1 MQKSIENF
9 IKVTENGLY
18 LIDMPT
24 GTGKTTQAI
33 DYIFDHMDKN
43 TTFFYVT
50 SLNKNVDDAYNKLRY
65 KFNASGKLNIFDDMV
80 LRLYS
85 NSEQVIEKLCTV
97 PYNPDDEIMRFNSYI
112 QLKREVEM
120 LDKIV
125 NVDPSIKD
133 KLVTE
138 IREKL
143 EPAFRR
149 DVKIYL
155 NDKFNTKKERF
166 KYIKEHHNWLI
177 QVYPS
182 ILTNFRKVFFASI
195 DKFYLGNDA
204 IIEPSYK
211 FTNNKYLMENAIIFI
226 DEIDAAKNTIL
237 SRIVEDSLKNNV
249 DLIKLFL
256 NIYNTLET
264 KEFPSEM
271 LKPTLIREEKSDRYK
286 MSITQRMKELFEEIF
301 SNHNMQYALKLLE
314 KDIDKKFIFDDN
326 TTLTIT
332 NKKNV
337 SDMYIDLNVEE
348 GYNRIIFENKNND
361 LTLSR
366 LIKNITGGI
375 SYFIRGSY
383 LLSIHYC
390 EYYNKN
396 KKPADDLMQ
405 IEDAVLSVI
414 HAFNINERYIPY
426 LEKVIL
432 GKGRLNQSYASTFAA
447 DVYDTGF
454 KYYKFSDSLNNN
466 FSTLITMYDINDTP
480 ESFLLNLVSKGHVI
494 GLSATSTMDTVTGNF
509 DLTYLRSKL
518 GEKFYKP
525 TEEEKERLDSEINK
539 IIASNKAKIDVE
551 FIKSLDPETTL
562 KELFITEDY
571 QNVIIN
577 RFGDLSKNTESFNAN
592 RFLKI
597 ALSIKAFMASGLSS
611 LLILTNRNLGKDNSL
626 FSEQTFGNLV
636 DFIKE
641 ENNNGNE
648 YTIINLTTKEFEG
661 NKKLYLDKL
670 SKKERVI
677 IFSSYPTTG
686 AGQNLQYEIEED
698 GIIKQEDI
706 SCLYIEK
713 PTNILINTSLF
724 NETTNEDLLKYIYQ
738 VELLKTN
745 GEITLKDKNVC
756 VKEAF
761 LRTNNASYKRNHTN
775 LYKTNSIRNHSLSII
790 IQAVGRICRTRG
802 KVSKTNIYV
811 DNDIAMELDLL
822 SIQNRRLNRE
832 FQEIISKFKTL
843 ETKTQNE
850 SSYKLYIR
858 KAENSNKVVNDNI
871 HRILSK
877 KLWVTTDI
885 ELWKKLREHVLK
897 NPVCNDVSS
906 NNGLFSNCYLQSVD
920 YDISY
925 YYYKEDNDYGEVK
938 IGLTKNN
945 DLTSIVSADDS
956 NLTLFMKNEKLKS
969 FFESKGYATSF
980 DKSRYILL
988 PVVFNNIYKGSLG
1001 EAIGKYCLSEIGYK
1015 LEEIEDSM
1023 LYEKFDYK
1031 YKNCYIDFKNW
1042 NDRGQSLDVE
1052 HSKNKLEAIKGDLAI
1067 IINIIGLKDER
1078 VKQYDNIYVIPNL
1091 FYVDNDTIVYNH
1103 NAHKKIIEL
1112 LGGI

>member
-1 MQKSIENF
+1 M
-9 IKVTENGLY
+9 
-18 LIDMPT
+18 
-24 GTGKTTQAI
+24 
-33 DYIFDHMDKN
+33 
-43 TTFFYVT
+43 
-50 SLNKNVDDAYNKLRY
+50 
-65 KFNASGKLNIFDDMV
+65 
-80 LRLYS
+80 
-85 NSEQVIEKLCTV
+85 
-97 PYNPDDEIMRFNSYI
+97 
-112 QLKREVEM
+112 
-120 LDKIV
+120 
-125 NVDPSIKD
+125 
-133 KLVTE
+133 
-138 IREKL
+138 
-143 EPAFRR
+143 
-149 DVKIYL
+149 
-155 NDKFNTKKERF
+155 
-166 KYIKEHHNWLI
+166 
-177 QVYPS
+177 
-182 ILTNFRKVFFASI
+182 
-195 DKFYLGNDA
+195 
-204 IIEPSYK
+204 
-211 FTNNKYLMENAIIFI
+211 
-226 DEIDAAKNTIL
+226 
-237 SRIVEDSLKNNV
+237 
-249 DLIKLFL
+249 
-256 NIYNTLET
+256 
-264 KEFPSEM
+264 
-271 LKPTLIREEKSDRYK
+271 
-286 MSITQRMKELFEEIF
+286 
-301 SNHNMQYALKLLE
+301 
-314 KDIDKKFIFDDN
+314 
-326 TTLTIT
+326 
-332 NKKNV
+332 
-337 SDMYIDLNVEE
+337 
-348 GYNRIIFENKNND
+348 
-361 LTLSR
+361 
-366 LIKNITGGI
+366 
-375 SYFIRGSY
+375 
-383 LLSIHYC
+383 
-390 EYYNKN
+390 
-396 KKPADDLMQ
+396 
-405 IEDAVLSVI
+405 
-414 HAFNINERYIPY
+414 
-426 LEKVIL
+426 
-432 GKGRLNQSYASTFAA
+432 
-447 DVYDTGF
+447 
-454 KYYKFSDSLNNN
+454 
-466 FSTLITMYDINDTP
+466 
-480 ESFLLNLVSKGHVI
+480 
-494 GLSATSTMDTVTGNF
+494 
-509 DLTYLRSKL
+509 
-518 GEKFYKP
+518 
-525 TEEEKERLDSEINK
+525 
-539 IIASNKAKIDVE
+539 
-551 FIKSLDPETTL
+551 
-562 KELFITEDY
+562 
-571 QNVIIN
+571 
-577 RFGDLSKNTESFNAN
+577 
-592 RFLKI
+592 
-597 ALSIKAFMASGLSS
+597 
-611 LLILTNRNLGKDNSL
+611 
-626 FSEQTFGNLV
+626 
-636 DFIKE
+636 
-641 ENNNGNE
+641 
-648 YTIINLTTKEFEG
+648 
-661 NKKLYLDKL
+661 
-670 SKKERVI
+670 
-677 IFSSYPTTG
+677 
-686 AGQNLQYEIEED
+686 
-698 GIIKQEDI
+698 
-706 SCLYIEK
+706 YIEK

-871 HRILSK
+871 HGILSK

>member
-9 IKVTENGLY
+9 IKTTDNGLY
-18 LIDMPT
+18 LIDLPT

-33 DYIFDHMDKN
+33 DYIYNHMDKN

-50 SLNKNVDDAYNKLRY
+50 SLNKNVDDAYNKLRK
-65 KFNASGKLNIFDDMV
+65 KFKDAGKLNEFEDMV

-85 NSEQVIEKLCTV
+85 NSEKIIENLCTV
-97 PYNPDDEIMRFNSYI
+97 PYNPDDEIMRFNSFI
-112 QLKREVEM
+112 QLKKEVEM

-125 NVDPSIKD
+125 NIDLSIKD

-143 EPAFRR
+143 EPAFRH
-149 DVKIYL
+149 DVKIFL
-155 NDKFNTKKERF
+155 NDKCNTKKERF

-177 QVYPS
+177 QIYPS
-182 ILTNFRKVFFASI
+182 ILTNFRKVFFASL

-211 FTNNKYLMENAIIFI
+211 FTNNKYLMGNAVIFI
-226 DEIDAAKNTIL
+226 DEIDAAKNTVL

-256 NIYNTLET
+256 NIYTTLET
-264 KEFPSEM
+264 KEFPQEM
-271 LKPTLIREEKSDRYK
+271 LKPTLDEAEEEGYK
-286 MSITQRMKELFEEIF
+286 INITQRMKELFEEIF
-301 SNHNMQYALKLLE
+301 NKHNMQFALKLLE

-326 TTLTIT
+326 TTLTII

-337 SDMYIDLNVEE
+337 NDMYVNSNKDE
-348 GYNRIIFENKNND
+348 GYNRIIYDNSNNNPP
-361 LTLSR
+361 LSMV
-366 LIKNITGGI
+366 IKNIIGGI
-375 SYFIRGSY
+375 SYFIKGCY
-383 LLSIHYC
+383 LLAVHYC

-405 IEDAVLSVI
+405 IEDSVLSVL

-426 LEKVIL
+426 LENVIL

-454 KYYKFSDSLNNN
+454 KYYKFSDSLSNN

-518 GEKFYKP
+518 GGKFYKP
-525 TEEEKERLDSEINK
+525 TEEEKERIDSEINK
-539 IIASNKAKIDVE
+539 IIVSNKAKIDVE
-551 FIKSLDPETTL
+551 FVKSIDPETTI
-562 KELFITEDY
+562 KELFVTEDY
-571 QNVIIN
+571 QNVIMN
-577 RFGDLSKNTESFNAN
+577 KFGDLSKNTEIFNAN
-592 RFLKI
+592 RFLKV
-597 ALSIKAFMASGLSS
+597 ALSIKSFMTSRLSS
-611 LLILTNRNLGKDNSL
+611 LLILTNRNLGKDNGL
-626 FSEQTFGNLV
+626 FSEQTFDNIINL
-636 DFIKE
+636 IKKE
-641 ENNNGNE
+641 YNVENE
-648 YTIINLTTKEFEG
+648 FTIINLTTKEFEET
-661 NKKLYLDKL
+661 KKLYLDKL
-670 SKKERVI
+670 NKNEKVI

-738 VELLKTN
+738 VEALKTN
-745 GEITLKDKNVC
+745 GEITIKDKNIC

-761 LRTNNASYKRNHTN
+761 LRTNNSSYKRCHTN

-822 SIQNRRLNRE
+822 SVQNRRLNRE
-832 FQEIISKFKTL
+832 FQEIITKFKEL
-843 ETKTQNE
+843 DTKTKNE

-885 ELWKKLREHVLK
+885 ELWKNLRDHVLK
-897 NPVCNDVSS
+897 KPVCNDVSS
-906 NNGLFSNCYLQSVD
+906 DNGLFSNCYLQSVD

-925 YYYKEDNDYGEVK
+925 YYYKEENDYGEVK

-945 DLTSIVSADDS
+945 ELTSIVSADES
-956 NLTLFMKNEKLKS
+956 NLTLFMKNEMLKS
-969 FFESKGYATSF
+969 FFESKGYATTF
-980 DKSRYILL
+980 EKAKYILL
-988 PVVFNNIYKGSLG
+988 PVVFNNIYKGALG
-1001 EAIGKYCLSEIGYK
+1001 EAIGKYCLSKIGYE

-1031 YKNCYIDFKNW
+1031 YKTCFIDFKNW
-1042 NDRGQSLDVE
+1042 NDRGQSLDIE
-1052 HSKNKLEAIKGDLAI
+1052 HSKNKLESIRGDLAI
-1067 IINIIGLKDER
+1067 IINIIGLKEER
-1078 VKQYDNIYVIPNL
+1078 VKQYDNVYIIPNL
-1091 FYVDNDTIVYNH
+1091 FYIENDMIVYNQ
-1103 NAHKKIIEL
+1103 NAHRKIIEL
-1112 LGGI
+1112 LGDK